1 MLYLFL
7 VAFRSVQGIYQDAIA
22 DTLTQTTFQI
32 VAKPYKIGIFGGVMS
47 TILSLVSFLFLGAM
61 LYYLK
66 LFRQLSP
73 LGRAVAWIAKGVSA
87 LALVYIYTSVYPK
100 RSEADIFKYFD
111 DSKQLTALAN
121 EDPSAFGRVF
131 LGTWEHRDMP
141 NLNRMNYW
149 FRSYDHG
156 LANDNR
162 MVIRVNALMNFVTG
176 GVYGL
181 NLVLFLFLSF
191 LGCYWIYA
199 FLLHFNAHK
208 LSAFFTAFLIPST
221 LFWSSGILKESLLI
235 FSLGGF
241 LYSLLSLSKRWELRY
256 AVLGCLTLYILLFL
270 KIYIL
275 LALAPM
281 VLFYGFYQHWKS
293 WWIAGLSVL
302 TILVALFITVS
313 LLMPHWSIL
322 STLQGKQFDF
332 IQMAKS
338 VHAGSQIWVLP
349 MDGTWVTLL
358 KLVPLGIFNCLAFP
372 SITMLENFLSW
383 TAFIENSWLVL
394 LILGALTG
402 VVQGKKAP
410 LWALGMLLFSFTVFS
425 LIGMTAPVV
434 GAMVRYKA
442 PVLPFLVFGL
452 LYLQPHFM
460 TKFFNNLKIIPWLTT
475 RL

>member
-1 MLYLFL
+1 M
-7 VAFRSVQGIYQDAIA
+7 
-22 DTLTQTTFQI
+22 
-32 VAKPYKIGIFGGVMS
+32 
-47 TILSLVSFLFLGAM
+47 SLVLGFVGFLLFGVL
-61 LYYLK
+61 LCYSK

-73 LGRAVAWIAKGVSA
+73 FGRAVAWMAKGVSA

-100 RSEADIFKYFD
+100 RNEADIFKYFD

-121 EDPSAFGRVF
+121 EDPSAFGRIF
-131 LGTWEHRDMP
+131 LGTWENKDLP
-141 NLNRMNYW
+141 SLNRMNYW

-162 MVIRVNALMNFVTG
+162 MVIRVNALMNCMTG

-191 LGCYWIYA
+191 LGCYWIYG

-208 LSAFFTAFLIPST
+208 ISAFVAAFLIPST
-221 LFWSSGILKESLLI
+221 LFWSSGILKESLLM

-241 LYSLLSLSKRWELRY
+241 LYSLLALSKKWQLRFG
-256 AVLGCLTLYILLFL
+256 VLGCLTLYMLLFL

-275 LALAPM
+275 FALAPM
-281 VLFYGFYQHWKS
+281 VLFYGFYQRSKS
-293 WWIAGLSVL
+293 WWIAGLG
-302 TILVALFITVS
+302 ALSTLIALIFAS
-313 LLMPHWSIL
+313 RMLMPEWSLL

-332 IQMAKS
+332 IQMAKA
-338 VHAGSQIWVLP
+338 VHAGSQIWVIP
-349 MDGTWVTLL
+349 MDGTWETLV
-358 KLVPLGIFNCLAFP
+358 KLVPLGIFNCLVFP
-372 SITMLENFLSW
+372 NISMLENFLSW
-383 TAFIENSWLVL
+383 NAFIENSWLVL
-394 LILGALTG
+394 LLVGAIIG
-402 VVQGKKAP
+402 VIQGKKAP
-410 LWALGMLLFSFTVFS
+410 LWAIGMLLFSFTVFS

-452 LYLQPHFM
+452 MHLQPHFM
-460 TKFFNNLKIIPWLTT
+460 ITFFNNQKIIPWLTT

>member
-1 MLYLFL
+1 M
-7 VAFRSVQGIYQDAIA
+7 
-22 DTLTQTTFQI
+22 
-32 VAKPYKIGIFGGVMS
+32 
-47 TILSLVSFLFLGAM
+47 SLVIGFIGFLILGA
-61 LYYLK
+61 LLCYSK

-73 LGRAVAWIAKGVSA
+73 LGIAVAWMAKGVSA

-100 RSEADIFKYFD
+100 RNEADIFKYFD

-121 EDPSAFGRVF
+121 ENPSAFGRIF
-131 LGTWEHRDMP
+131 LGTWENKDLP
-141 NLNRMNYW
+141 SLNRMNYW

-162 MVIRVNALMNFVTG
+162 MVIRVNALMNLMTG

-191 LGCYWIYA
+191 LGCYWIYG

-208 LSAFFTAFLIPST
+208 IPAFVAAFLIPST
-221 LFWSSGILKESLLI
+221 LFWSSGILKESLLM

-241 LYSLLSLSKRWELRY
+241 LYSLLALSKKWQLRFG
-256 AVLGCLTLYILLFL
+256 VLACLTLYMLLFL

-275 LALAPM
+275 FALAPM
-281 VLFYGFYQHWKS
+281 VLFYGFYQRSKS
-293 WWIAGLSVL
+293 WWIAGLG
-302 TILVALFITVS
+302 ALSTLIALIFA
-313 LLMPHWSIL
+313 LRMLMPEWSLL

-332 IQMAKS
+332 IQMAKA
-338 VHAGSQIWVLP
+338 VHAGSQIWVIP
-349 MDGTWVTLL
+349 MDGTWETLV
-358 KLVPLGIFNCLAFP
+358 KLVPLGIFNCLVFP
-372 SITMLENFLSW
+372 NISMLENFLSW
-383 TAFIENSWLVL
+383 NAFIENSWLVL
-394 LILGALTG
+394 LLVGAIIG
-402 VVQGKKAP
+402 VIQGKKAP
-410 LWALGMLLFSFTVFS
+410 LWAIGMLLFSFTVFS

-452 LYLQPHFM
+452 MYLQPHFM
-460 TKFFNNLKIIPWLTT
+460 TTFFNNQKIIPWLTT